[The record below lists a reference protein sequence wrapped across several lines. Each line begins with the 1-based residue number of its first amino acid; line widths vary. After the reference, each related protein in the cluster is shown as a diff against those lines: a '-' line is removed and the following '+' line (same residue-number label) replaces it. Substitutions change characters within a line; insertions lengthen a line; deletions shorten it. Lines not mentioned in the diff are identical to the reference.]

1 MTTVTAELPENTK
14 PTRGSDLS
22 PPYIGRFAP
31 SPTGPLHFGSLVV
44 ALGSWLDA
52 RSRGGLWL
60 LRVEDLDPPREQ
72 PGASESILRT
82 LELFDLHWDGEV
94 SYQSRR
100 LGHYEQALA
109 QLTRLGLVYPCACSR
124 KDIATRAAELGLTP
138 TVYPGTC
145 RNKKP
150 VPGQRHA
157 LRIRCGDKTI
167 EFADRIQGPCSE
179 ALAKE
184 CGDFVIRRRDG
195 LFAYQLAVV
204 VDDFLQQVTDVVRGA
219 DLLDN
224 TARQT
229 YLQDALGFA
238 RPTYMHLPVVL
249 NDLGEKLS
257 KQTGADPVV
266 NLSPSGAL
274 LSALRF
280 LDQDPPKDLSD
291 APAKEILQWAVAH
304 WGVGRIRH
312 ADHQ

>member
-1 MTTVTAELPENTK
+1 MTTVTVELPENAK
-14 PTRGSDLS
+14 LPRGSERHFQGPDLS

-60 LRVEDLDPPREQ
+60 LRVEDLDPPREP
-72 PGASESILRT
+72 PGASESILRA

-109 QLTRLGLVYPCACSR
+109 QLTRLGLVYPCSCSR
-124 KDIATRAAELGLTP
+124 KDIATRAAELGLAP

-150 VPGQRHA
+150 VPGKRHA
-157 LRIRCGDKTI
+157 LRIRCDDKII

-179 ALAKE
+179 ALAKD
-184 CGDFVIRRRDG
+184 CGDFVIR
-195 LFAYQLAVV
+195 
-204 VDDFLQQVTDVVRGA
+204 QVTDVVRGA

-257 KQTGADPVV
+257 KQTGADPVAD
-266 NLSPSGAL
+266 LSPSGAL

-280 LDQDPPKDLSD
+280 LNQDPPKDLSD
-291 APAKEILQWAVAH
+291 APTKEILQWAVAH
-304 WGVGRIRH
+304 WGVGRIGH
-312 ADHQ
+312 ADHR